1 MDENTTRSKKEVSNG
16 IKISVVDVSNTIPVA
31 VVRSKNDS
39 SNLKK
44 KNGKFALVIRIFR
57 CL

>member
-1 MDENTTRSKKEVSNG
+1 MDQNTTRSKKEVSSG
-16 IKISVVDVSNTIPVA
+16 IKISVVEVSNTTPVA
-31 VVRSKNDS
+31 TVRSKNDS
-39 SNLKK
+39 LNLEK

>member
-31 VVRSKNDS
+31 AVRSKNDS
-39 SNLKK
+39 SNLEK

-57 CL
+57 YL